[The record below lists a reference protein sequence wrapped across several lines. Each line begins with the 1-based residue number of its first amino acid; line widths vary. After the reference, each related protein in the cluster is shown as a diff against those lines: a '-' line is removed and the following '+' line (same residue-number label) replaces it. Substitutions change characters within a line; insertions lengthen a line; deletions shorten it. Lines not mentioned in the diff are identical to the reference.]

1 MNGEKTMDFESITDP
16 IAKVDELRAKAE
28 AAGLVFPESM
38 VLATVDEQGAP
49 HARVVFYKGR
59 VGRRLHFFTNYQ
71 SDKGRQLA
79 LNPRA
84 EVCIHYASLA
94 LQIRMNGGVAQLS
107 ADISDKYFQT
117 RPRES
122 QIGAWAS
129 AQSRPLRSR
138 EELDLAVTKVTERYA
153 GVPVPRPPHWG
164 GFGLVVENVELWV
177 GREGRLH
184 DRARYHF
191 DGESWRCQL
200 LFP

>member
-1 MNGEKTMDFESITDP
+1 MDFETITDP
-16 IAKVDELRAKAE
+16 VAKVDELRERAV
-28 AAGLVFPESM
+28 AAGLLFPESM
-38 VLATVDEQGAP
+38 VLATVDEQGHP

-59 VGRRLHFFTNYQ
+59 VGRRIHFFTNYQ
-71 SDKGRQLA
+71 SDKAQQIA
-79 LNPRA
+79 ATPRA

-94 LQIRMNGGVAQLS
+94 LQIRMNGEVERLS
-107 ADISDKYFQT
+107 AEISDDYFQT

-129 AQSRPLRSR
+129 APSRPLRSR
-138 EELDLAVTKVTERYA
+138 EDLDQAVLEVAQRYEGGA
-153 GVPVPRPPHWG
+153 VPRPPHWG
-164 GFGLVVENVELWV
+164 GYGIVVESVELWV

-191 DGESWRCQL
+191 DGQTWICQR